1 MTHWRLVKHGIVRA
15 GLAAAVA
22 GLLAAPALAGDPPA
36 RTGEA
41 AAPSQ
46 GAQPGLAQ
54 ELRGDA
60 GNQQKMSDIDRQI
73 ERTWAIVEEIRQ
85 NAQNLRI
92 AHARIKDALENS
104 DCGVAAK
111 MLQTLKRSQE
121 GIDRLGANLDTQC
134 KDIDPRTQKQLAQAC
149 DSERQTLAGETA
161 ALKRQH
167 EQVLGMCP
175 DLRGK

>member
-1 MTHWRLVKHGIVRA
+1 MTKKSNRIVRLVQA
-15 GLAAAVA
+15 GVLASMACATAVMAQEGGSRPAA
-22 GLLAAPALAGDPPA
+22 DQPPG
-36 RTGEA
+36 T
-41 AAPSQ
+41 
-46 GAQPGLAQ
+46 QPGLAQ

-60 GNQQKMSDIDRQI
+60 GAQQKISDIDKQI
-73 ERTWAIVEEIRQ
+73 ERTWQIVEEVRQ

-111 MLQTLKRSQE
+111 MLQTLKRSQD
-121 GIDRLGANLDTQC
+121 GVSRLGANLDSQC
-134 KDIDPRTQKQLAQAC
+134 KDVDARAQKQLAQAC
-149 DSERQTLAGETA
+149 DTERQTLAAETA
-161 ALKRQH
+161 SLKRQH